1 MGLGPF
7 ASFIRSSGKVGQI
20 LQIFGQGFTGTNSVS
35 FSGTPAP
42 FTLKSDTYL
51 TATVPV
57 RATTGFV
64 TVATPSDTLKSNEI
78 FRVMPQIFGF
88 SPASGPARTKVVITG
103 ESFTGTI
110 VVTYAC
116 KWQMSFTV
124 GSDTPITAI
133 LPARQPSETT
143 GAIAI
148 RTPGGRVDST
158 ARLTVTP

>member
-7 ASFIRSSGKVGQI
+7 AGFIRSSGKVGQI
-20 LQIFGQGFTGTNSVS
+20 LQIFGQGFTGTNS
-35 FSGTPAP
+35 
-42 FTLKSDTYL
+42 
-51 TATVPV
+51 VPV

-88 SPASGPARTKVVITG
+88 SPASGPAGTKVVITG

-124 GSDTPITAI
+124 DSDTPITAI

-143 GAIAI
+143 GTIAI

-158 ARLTVTP
+158 ARFTVTP